1 MDDNERII
9 YRYIKAAGNK
19 GIWIKD
25 LKAKSQIHSKNVQDA
40 IKSLEK
46 RQVIKSVK
54 SVKNPIKKVY
64 MLANLIPSEEVT
76 GGTWYTDQEFD
87 AEFIEGLSR
96 TALRF
101 IESRSVPPPTAD
113 YIFPKDYDKFPTVKE
128 IRDVLLGIVD
138 KSMVTLSLS
147 DTLAILE
154 RLIYDGRIVRIP
166 KHSIGP
172 IVDYELEEEDNNEIK
187 RFLQTPNDTGRHW
200 AYKAVKRNPAM
211 NALQNIPCGK
221 CPVFHD
227 CGDTGP
233 ITPLTCQYFQ
243 DWLHVPH

>member
-9 YRYIKAAGNK
+9 YRYIKAAANK

-46 RQVIKSVK
+46 KQIIKSVK

-64 MLANLIPSEEVT
+64 MLSNLVPSEEVT

-101 IESRSVPPPTAD
+101 VESRSFPPVSAD
-113 YIFPKDYDKFPTVKE
+113 YIFSKDYDKYPTVME

-138 KSMVTLSLS
+138 KSMVNLSLA
-147 DTLAILE
+147 DTLAILD
-154 RLIYDGRIVRIP
+154 RLIYDGKIVRIP
-166 KHSIGP
+166 RRSNAP
-172 IVDYELEEEDNNEIK
+172 VVDYEEEDDNEIK
-187 RFLQTPNDTGRHW
+187 RFLLTPNDSGKHW
-200 AYKAVKRNPAM
+200 AYKAIKRNTVI
-211 NALQNIPCGK
+211 NALRNIPCGK
-221 CPVFHD
+221 CPVFNE
-227 CGDTGP
+227 CADTGP

-243 DWLHVPH
+243 DWIHHP